1 MRLHMPHD
9 HAIFLSVK
17 EDEKATLYA
26 EVGDLVTAHEG
37 GETVY
42 L

>member
-17 EDEKATLYA
+17 EDEKATLHA
-26 EVGDLVTAHEG
+26 EVGDHYTAHED

-42 L
+42 V